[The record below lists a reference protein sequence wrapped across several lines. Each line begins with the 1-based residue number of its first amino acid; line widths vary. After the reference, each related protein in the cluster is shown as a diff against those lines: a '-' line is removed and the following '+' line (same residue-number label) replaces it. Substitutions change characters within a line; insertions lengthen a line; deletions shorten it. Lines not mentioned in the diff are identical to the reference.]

1 MHLSLIPII
10 IDLCV
15 YHNGEEL
22 FEIVDFLKNLS
33 LRYEY
38 IIRRIDPLDPQHE
51 IMLIA
56 FPKN

>member
-1 MHLSLIPII
+1 M
-10 IDLCV
+10 CV
-15 YHNGEEL
+15 YHNGEEF